1 MYYFDLNC
9 LFDFIEFVYRYVG
22 ILGRYCWFKVFFMI
36 IFLKKKKKKEIGIF
50 LVGVIMNFM
59 YVFVLK
65 KCYFLFFYGVFF
77 FDCFFNIFEFEFLIK

>member
-1 MYYFDLNC
+1 
-9 LFDFIEFVYRYVG
+9 
-22 ILGRYCWFKVFFMI
+22 MI
-36 IFLKKKKKKEIGIF
+36 IFLKKKKKEIGIF

-59 YVFVLK
+59 YIFVLK